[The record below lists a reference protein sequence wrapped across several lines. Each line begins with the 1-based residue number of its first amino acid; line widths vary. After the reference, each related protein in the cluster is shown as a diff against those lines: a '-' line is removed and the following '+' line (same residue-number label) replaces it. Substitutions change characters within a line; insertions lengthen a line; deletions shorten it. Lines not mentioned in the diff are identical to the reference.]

1 MCRGL
6 LGSLGLDG
14 LLANYG
20 EIFEQS
26 SVGRGIAQDTF
37 HRRPGGP
44 CRPLQGPELG
54 DRTPADCHPDL
65 LAGLGTAQDASHVI
79 A

>member
-1 MCRGL
+1 MCRVP

-20 EIFEQS
+20 EIFEQPG
-26 SVGRGIAQDTF
+26 VGRGLAQDTF

-44 CRPLQGPELG
+44 RRPLKGPELG
-54 DRTPADCHPDL
+54 DRTPADGYPNL
-65 LAGLGTAQDASHVI
+65 LAGLGTTQDASHVI